1 MASHNDHQRAGPL
14 LLLTIVTLLGT
25 AADAVVFQT
34 IMMNVT
40 VLHPDLNMTASAAC
54 ECKAKCFVLP
64 KCSAASYDITT
75 SVCSMT
81 YDAPCNVTTTFAP
94 GVISLFK
101 FVIREAFITKGKTVN
116 GSPDNLKKMCGAEGG
131 VPLIINTK
139 QLLREARQ
147 LVADHGIWVN
157 FKAVRTAWLSA
168 YQTPNNG
175 PSHWSDNSPVIGCV
189 STANDFFSAS
199 LIGTG
204 ASVLRDDGKIGTLLE
219 QPRFLAYTLPV
230 LCIRTS

>member
-1 MASHNDHQRAGPL
+1 MASHNGHQRAGPL

-40 VLHPDLNMTASAAC
+40 VLRPDLNMTASAAC

-101 FVIREAFITKGKTVN
+101 FVLREAFITEDKTVN

-147 LVADHGIWVN
+147 LVADHGIWLMWGANRV
-157 FKAVRTAWLSA
+157 AWLSA
-168 YQTPNNG
+168 YRTPNNG
-175 PSHWSDNSPVIGCV
+175 PYHWPDNSPVIGCV
-189 STANDFFSAS
+189 FTANDFFPA
-199 LIGTG
+199 LFADKAE
-204 ASVLRDDGKIGTLLE
+204 ASVLRDDGKIGMLSE
-219 QPRFLAYTLPV
+219 QLVFINALPV
-230 LCIRTS
+230 LCARTL